1 MYLELFVKK
10 YKEAILINLDI
21 CMKQATKHLQA
32 GSWEAIRSLKL
43 DTFFANP
50 ETTESAKN
58 AIKKIYELQT
68 VDFAEF
74 SWQHKQKEG
83 YGGKFMQDLLA
94 EIAISDATNNMAD
107 QARKS
112 RGSSVARM
120 LCNETLDLSIINTKE
135 GLKTTGP
142 GLVSRQALSDKQV
155 PKLDADTGLECVDPR
170 GNRADQGRSPKN
182 RNYSPQRTP
191 LGTSKS
197 ADLTSKAFA
206 MGTQL
211 QNSRVK
217 DNDAIDNSNL
227 ELMAQLDDL
236 IDRKGSRKHSI
247 AAPTQKP
254 PQARA
259 ARKYA

>member
-21 CMKQATKHLQA
+21 CMKQATQHLQA

-68 VDFAEF
+68 VDFNEF
-74 SWQHKQKEG
+74 SSQHKQKED

-94 EIAISDATNNMAD
+94 EIANADAINNMAD
-107 QARKS
+107 KARKR

-120 LCNETLDLSIINTKE
+120 LCNETLDLSIINTNE
-135 GLKTTGP
+135 GLKTQGP
-142 GLVSRQALSDKQV
+142 GLVSRQALSGKQV
-155 PKLDADTGLECVDPR
+155 PKLDSDTGLEFADPR
-170 GNRADQGRSPKN
+170 GNRPNQGRSPKK
-182 RNYSPQRTP
+182 RNSSPQRTL

-197 ADLTSKAFA
+197 ADLTPKAFA
-206 MGTQL
+206 MRTQL
-211 QNSRVK
+211 QNSPLK
-217 DNDAIDNSNL
+217 DNDVIDNSNL

-236 IDRKGSRKHSI
+236 IVRNGSSKRSI
-247 AAPTQKP
+247 AAPRQKP

-259 ARKYA
+259 VRKDV